1 MPLNEQYQECI
12 NSLVGVYLGILYIVK
27 LLSYWYAKQTMRVR
41 WGDCISSP
49 FRVSNGVRQGGI
61 LSPYL
66 FNVYMDDLSRG
77 VIYMLKGMSY
87 LELFMCSIAIKN
99 TLFRTFCTPM
109 YTCHL
114 WWNYTTQS
122 FHKLKVAFNN
132 AFRMMHNLPTYCSA
146 CEMFTVNV
154 VADCKA
160 VIRNLVHRFM
170 MRLTISKH
178 LLVRSILSSD
188 LVCSSHINR
197 RHWARL
203 LYVHYHGG

>member
-1 MPLNEQYQECI
+1 MMRQRR
-12 NSLVGVYLGILYIVK
+12 YL
-27 LLSYWYAKQTMRVR
+27 YA
-41 WGDCISSP
+41 
-49 FRVSNGVRQGGI
+49 QG
-61 LSPYL
+61 
-66 FNVYMDDLSRG
+66 NVLSR
-77 VIYMLKGMSY
+77 S
-87 LELFMCSIAIKN
+87 FHMCSIDVKN

-114 WWNYTTQS
+114 WWNYKAHS

-132 AFRMMHNLPTYCSA
+132 DFRMLHNLPTYCSA
-146 CEMFTVNV
+146 SEMFTVNR

-160 VIRNLVHRFM
+160 VIRNLVHRFIS
-170 MRLTISKH
+170 RLMISKH

-188 LVCSSHINR
+188 LVWSSRIR

>member
-1 MPLNEQYQECI
+1 
-12 NSLVGVYLGILYIVK
+12 
-27 LLSYWYAKQTMRVR
+27 
-41 WGDCISSP
+41 
-49 FRVSNGVRQGGI
+49 
-61 LSPYL
+61 
-66 FNVYMDDLSRG
+66 
-77 VIYMLKGMSY
+77 
-87 LELFMCSIAIKN
+87 
-99 TLFRTFCTPM
+99 M

-114 WWNYTTQS
+114 WWNYTAQS
-122 FHKLKVAFNN
+122 FQKLKVAFNN

-146 CEMFTVNV
+146 SEMFTVNR

-188 LVCSSHINR
+188 LVCSSRIR

>member
-1 MPLNEQYQECI
+1 
-12 NSLVGVYLGILYIVK
+12 
-27 LLSYWYAKQTMRVR
+27 
-41 WGDCISSP
+41 
-49 FRVSNGVRQGGI
+49 
-61 LSPYL
+61 
-66 FNVYMDDLSRG
+66 
-77 VIYMLKGMSY
+77 
-87 LELFMCSIAIKN
+87 MCSIDVKN

-114 WWNYTTQS
+114 WWNYKAHT

-146 CEMFTVNV
+146 SEMFTVNG

-160 VIRNLVHRFM
+160 VIRNLVHRFIS
-170 MRLTISKH
+170 RLMISKH

-188 LVCSSHINR
+188 LVWSSRIR

-203 LYVHYHGG
+203 LYVHYHGGWLFCIIKHCAVPHNYRLPMDPNTVWLCCSVLRSLK

>member
-1 MPLNEQYQECI
+1 MVRVLPYRENTANIIQRA
-12 NSLVGVYLGILYIVK
+12 YLGDCCHHGG
-27 LLSYWYAKQTMRVR
+27 YATV
-41 WGDCISSP
+41 
-49 FRVSNGVRQGGI
+49 
-61 LSPYL
+61 
-66 FNVYMDDLSRG
+66 
-77 VIYMLKGMSY
+77 
-87 LELFMCSIAIKN
+87 KN

-114 WWNYTTQS
+114 WWNYTAQS

-146 CEMFTVNV
+146 SEMFTVNR

-170 MRLTISKH
+170 MRLMISKH
-178 LLVRSILSSD
+178 LLVCSILSSD
-188 LVCSSHINR
+188 LVCSSRIR

>member
-1 MPLNEQYQECI
+1 
-12 NSLVGVYLGILYIVK
+12 
-27 LLSYWYAKQTMRVR
+27 
-41 WGDCISSP
+41 
-49 FRVSNGVRQGGI
+49 
-61 LSPYL
+61 
-66 FNVYMDDLSRG
+66 
-77 VIYMLKGMSY
+77 MLKGMSY
-87 LELFMCSIAIKN
+87 LEFFICVRSLLKRLYSVPFVRPC
-99 TLFRTFCTPM
+99 R

-114 WWNYTTQS
+114 WWNYTAQS

-146 CEMFTVNV
+146 SEMFTVNG

-188 LVCSSHINR
+188 LVCSSRIR

-203 LYVHYHGG
+203 L